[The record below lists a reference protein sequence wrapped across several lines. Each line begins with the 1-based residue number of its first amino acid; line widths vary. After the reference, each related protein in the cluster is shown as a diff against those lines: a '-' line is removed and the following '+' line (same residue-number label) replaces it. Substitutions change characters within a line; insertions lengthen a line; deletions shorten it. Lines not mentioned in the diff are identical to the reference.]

1 MYYLSLALVLRTVWD
16 GMEMVV
22 KSRYGM
28 LTSVDDSITAMDGS
42 ELCMMIIRIVVS
54 TSKDL
59 G

>member
-1 MYYLSLALVLRTVWD
+1 
-16 GMEMVV
+16 MVV

-42 ELCMMIIRIVVS
+42 ELCMMIVRIVVS

>member
-42 ELCMMIIRIVVS
+42 ELCMMIVRIVVS